1 MNTHRRKTP
10 KTAGALLVAAIV
22 LAGTSTVA
30 ANQKSDKSQANAGN
44 KSHHTSTAAARDTEK
59 IRIAPDDLDQR
70 TAEHFTGQNVRG
82 SGGNLIGE
90 VADVI
95 VDCQSGK
102 IVFFV
107 VSRGGVA
114 GIGDTLRLVPYG
126 AMSRAT
132 NDQGF
137 TASVTEAQWEKM
149 PQINEQD
156 FEAGRINITA
166 DHQRQSADT
175 RGNGSTA
182 TDSNE
187 SANRG
192 DFGQR
197 LARAAKLRG
206 LDVRSNNREVG
217 EIEDI
222 VLDFNRGTATALMD
236 VDDDF
241 ARADSNFLVPLNQFQ
256 FTTNRDALTTT
267 LAATDFSSARFGD
280 RDPVADAATQ
290 TTSDRVTVEQ
300 RSTNAGASS
309 KETTNI
315 RAQTSGTDEQ
325 LTPTGRTESADASAN
340 VAPALQSAARSIRQ
354 IWDAHPDLAKLD
366 LRVTAENGKLVFRGT
381 VPSTDLWE
389 RAKDTAEGVVRGVE
403 IDNHI
408 SIGNRAR

>member
-10 KTAGALLVAAIV
+10 KTAGALLAAAIV
-22 LAGTSTVA
+22 LAGTTTVA
-30 ANQKSDKSQANAGN
+30 ANENRDKSQANADN
-44 KSHHTSTAAARDTEK
+44 KSHNTTTAAARDTAK
-59 IRIAPDDLDQR
+59 IRIAPNDLDQR
-70 TAEHFTGQNVRG
+70 TAEHITGQNVRG
-82 SGGNLIGE
+82 SAGNLIGE

-102 IVFFV
+102 IAFFV

-137 TASVTEAQWEKM
+137 TTSVTEAQWEKM
-149 PQINEQD
+149 PLINEQD

-166 DHQRQSADT
+166 DQQRQLADT

-187 SANRG
+187 SAYRG

-206 LDVRSNNREVG
+206 LDVRANNQEVG

-222 VLDFNRGTATALMD
+222 VLDLERGTATALMD
-236 VDDDF
+236 ADDDF

-256 FTTNRDALTTT
+256 FTADRDALTTT
-267 LAATDFSSARFGD
+267 LAATDFSSARVGD
-280 RDPVADAATQ
+280 RDTVADAITQ
-290 TTSDRVTVEQ
+290 TTSDRVAAEQ
-300 RSTNAGASS
+300 RSPNAAGNR
-309 KETTNI
+309 ETTNT
-315 RAQTSGTDEQ
+315 RTQTSGTDEQ
-325 LTPTGRTESADASAN
+325 LTPTGRTESADANAN
-340 VAPALQSAARSIRQ
+340 AAPALQSAARSIRQ

-366 LRVTAENGKLVFRGT
+366 LRVTAENGKLIFRGT
-381 VPSTDLWE
+381 VPNTDLWE

-403 IDNHI
+403 IENHI